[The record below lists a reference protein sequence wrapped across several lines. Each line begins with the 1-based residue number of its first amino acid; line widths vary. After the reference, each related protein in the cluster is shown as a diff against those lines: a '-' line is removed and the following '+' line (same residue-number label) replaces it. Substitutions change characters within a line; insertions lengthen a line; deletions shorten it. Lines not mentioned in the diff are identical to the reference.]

1 MHKLIEIEG
10 IGEHYAQL
18 LHEEGL
24 NYQEQFLSACCT
36 RSKRKQLCKHTGI
49 SPKLILKWTNH
60 ADLTRIRGI
69 GAEYAELLE
78 KCGVDSVPELA
89 HRRYD
94 NLHHALLTTNQQYH
108 LCRRTPGASMVK
120 SWIEEAKHLPRAVHH

>member
-1 MHKLIEIEG
+1 MHKLIEIDG
-10 IGEHYAQL
+10 IGKHYAKL

-24 NYQEQFLSACCT
+24 NSQEQFLTACCT
-36 RSKRKQLCKHTGI
+36 RSKRKQICKHTGI

-60 ADLTRIRGI
+60 ADLARIHGI
-69 GAEYAELLE
+69 GEEFAELLE

-89 HRRYD
+89 HRRYE
-94 NLHHALLTTNQQYH
+94 NLHQAMITTNEQHH

-120 SWIEEAKHLPRAVHH
+120 LWIKEAQQLPRVVHH